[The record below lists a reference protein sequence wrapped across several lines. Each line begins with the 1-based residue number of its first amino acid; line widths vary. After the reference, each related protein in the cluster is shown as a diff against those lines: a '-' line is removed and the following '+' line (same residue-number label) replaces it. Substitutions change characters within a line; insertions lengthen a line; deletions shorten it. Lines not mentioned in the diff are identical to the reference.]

1 MFGINFMDRTWRI
14 VKDILFIA
22 LGVVLMVKGGFFPFL
37 LGTLA
42 MIWYGKNLLMMVA
55 VARIEKQARKA
66 VDANNNKADVSRP
79 KSPEGK
85 IQVTDLTQ
93 AREVDFEKE

>member
-1 MFGINFMDRTWRI
+1 
-14 VKDILFIA
+14 
-22 LGVVLMVKGGFFPFL
+22 
-37 LGTLA
+37 
-42 MIWYGKNLLMMVA
+42 MVA